1 MHSHLLPTLTLLL
14 VLVLLTL
21 AHSDHSQAPLSPS
34 NDWATRHLAEEH
46 HISNFDAGAFFSLH
60 DYDSSGG
67 WTADEVSRTYGL
79 DDESMK
85 DVGAEKRR
93 EVVEDV
99 MRRFDRDGDGVVGR
113 GEWMEG
119 WRGGERLQDF
129 GVGGAHSLGILGRM
143 GSVIDDGKEMLTN
156 CSSLGLAIMEMT
168 SMSTRSI
175 ILKST
180 MMRVSPPPPPLAI
193 LEP

>member
-1 MHSHLLPTLTLLL
+1 MLSHLIPTIALLL
-14 VLVLLTL
+14 ILPLLTL

-34 NDWATRHLAEEH
+34 TDWATRHLTEEH

-67 WTADEVSRTYGL
+67 WTADDVSRTYGL

-85 DVGAEKRR
+85 DVSAEKRR
-93 EVVEDV
+93 EVVDDV
-99 MRRFDRDGDGVVGR
+99 MRRFDKDGDGVVSR
-113 GEWMEG
+113 GEWLEG

-129 GVGGAHSLGILGRM
+129 GVGDAPSLGILGRM
-143 GSVIDDGKEMLTN
+143 GCVTEDGVVMLMN
-156 CSSLGLAIMEMT
+156 CSSLDPAITEMT
-168 SMSTRSI
+168 STSTRSI

-180 MMRVSPPPPPLAI
+180 MMRVSPLPLAT
-193 LEP
+193 LKP

>member
-1 MHSHLLPTLTLLL
+1 
-14 VLVLLTL
+14 
-21 AHSDHSQAPLSPS
+21 
-34 NDWATRHLAEEH
+34 
-46 HISNFDAGAFFSLH
+46 
-60 DYDSSGG
+60 
-67 WTADEVSRTYGL
+67 
-79 DDESMK
+79 MK